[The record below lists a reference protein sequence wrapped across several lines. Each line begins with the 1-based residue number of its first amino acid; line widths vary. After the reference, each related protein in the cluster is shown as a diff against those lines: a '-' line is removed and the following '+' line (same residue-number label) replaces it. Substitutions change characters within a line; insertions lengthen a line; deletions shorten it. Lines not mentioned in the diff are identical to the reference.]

1 MTTQQKT
8 TPTYTGDHPTDAG
21 QPPRDHPW
29 KRLATTANIATVVV
43 AVGVA
48 LAVRSVL
55 PWPAAKFFVGLAV
68 VAFVVGLAGVAYS
81 RYVQTE
87 PTVEE
92 TPAEVESQS

>member
-8 TPTYTGDHPTDAG
+8 TETTDETVDATST
-21 QPPRDHPW
+21 RDHPM

-43 AVGVA
+43 AVGAA

-68 VAFVVGLAGVAYS
+68 VAFVVGLSGMAYS
-81 RYVQTE
+81 RYVHAE
-87 PTVEE
+87 PAADAGEE
-92 TPAEVESQS
+92 TTTS